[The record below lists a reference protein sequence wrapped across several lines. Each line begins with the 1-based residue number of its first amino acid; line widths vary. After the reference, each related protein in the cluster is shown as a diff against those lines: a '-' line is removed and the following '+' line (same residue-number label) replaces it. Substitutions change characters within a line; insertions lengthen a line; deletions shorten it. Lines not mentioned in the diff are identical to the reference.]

1 MSAPRDTGEN
11 NAESKS
17 SKKKVRFT
25 PYEDREP
32 PPYVPEE
39 TGEGDEMAEA
49 AAATEPQATAHV
61 HVDMESPVTPQN
73 QTEAAIL
80 VCDEDKYWSRFWIDC
95 CWYFGVALLF
105 FFLTACIFMA
115 IAPEPRRQRVIV
127 QVPEDSGVVTVATPG
142 RSAWDQPQ
150 VVAVYRKPK
159 KEAKVLVHEHVIV
172 KKGTEKTPEPKVV
185 KREIPV

>member
-1 MSAPRDTGEN
+1 M
-11 NAESKS
+11 
-17 SKKKVRFT
+17 RFT

-32 PPYVPEE
+32 PPYKPEE
-39 TGEGDEMAEA
+39 TGQGDEMEEA
-49 AAATEPQATAHV
+49 VPPPPPPGAPHTTEAHV

-80 VCDEDKYWSRFWIDC
+80 VLDDDKHWSRFWLDV

-115 IAPEPRRQRVIV
+115 IAPEPRRQRVVV
-127 QVPEDSGVVTVATPG
+127 QVPEDAGVVTVATPG

-159 KEAKVLVHEHVIV
+159 RESNVVVHEHVIV
-172 KKGTEKTPEPKVV
+172 KKEGDKPPKKKIV
-185 KREIPV
+185 KREIPF